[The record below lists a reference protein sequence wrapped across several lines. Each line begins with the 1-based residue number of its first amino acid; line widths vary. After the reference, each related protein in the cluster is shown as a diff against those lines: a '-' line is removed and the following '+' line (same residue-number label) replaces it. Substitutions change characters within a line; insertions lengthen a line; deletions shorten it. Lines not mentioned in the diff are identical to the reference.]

1 MNILQKKK
9 VVQYRCNYQ
18 FLEIDLPVAVHA
30 IYAALKALTSL
41 QSNAQYLKIATKN
54 NSNTFCKILE
64 AKKYLLRVG
73 ITLEKLDTLSVI
85 HVAGTKGK
93 GSTCAYT
100 EAILREHGF
109 NTGFFSSPHLVTVR
123 ERIRINGQ
131 PINQMYFTEQFWAV
145 YKKLEDTKEHECDM
159 PMYFKF
165 LTILMFNI
173 FLDANVDVAII
184 EVGIGGEQDCT
195 NIVRNPVCVGITSLA
210 LEHTSLLG
218 NTIEAIAYQKSGIF
232 KPKTFAFTVPQL
244 PQAMSVL
251 EKRAMEKDC
260 TLHLV
265 PPFQEYRW
273 QNLSPIL
280 NITSSIQQQNASL
293 AIQMAIT
300 WMAKSDKYSD
310 SSYNILNNSKFYR
323 NRNAQLSIATKQAQ
337 LPNIIDVDKI
347 AVGLASCK
355 WPGRMQILESSIGN
369 FYLDG
374 AHTFESI
381 EHCISWFNDL
391 TGKNRGKKFLI
402 FNTSG
407 TRDPTKLLVPLKTLH
422 FYKAYFV
429 PNFAG
434 IKSVDDE
441 ANCLSI
447 DEQRFKCEI
456 NFKTW
461 GPDSIV
467 ANSVNEALQDIKK
480 NSKQEVN
487 YNNDEKYQILI
498 TGSLHLIGAA
508 LAVLDPNLTMRTQF

>member
-1 MNILQKKK
+1 MNILLKKK

-18 FLEIDLPVAVHA
+18 FLEIDLPAAVHA

-100 EAILREHGF
+100 EAIL
-109 NTGFFSSPHLVTVR
+109 
-123 ERIRINGQ
+123 Q
-131 PINQMYFTEQFWAV
+131 QFWAV

-251 EKRAMEKDC
+251 EERAMEKDC

-280 NITSSIQQQNASL
+280 NITNSIQQQNASL

-456 NFKTW
+456 NSKTW